1 MKNVLKEAVASQ
13 YRKNT
18 KLQSILKEVISNPL
32 FNKYKKFENEIE
44 MQLHEGLSFGR
55 GPALGSISVGAGG
68 SGLYGEH
75 TKTLAT
81 LYRRL
86 EDAKMTDFAMLND
99 MARNLEKIMD
109 AVDPVIEL
117 LESETPAVKEQA
129 NILVYKVYMYLKN
142 MLELVVGASTKLRG
156 KLPSGFE
163 TAGLQAVKTSGERKR
178 KAEKELEDE
187 EELRQA
193 REKILGGGGG
203 LFSRAARAVRGLF
216 KEDLASLNEG
226 LMSDLLN
233 PGNGK
238 LDKYTSKV
246 DAFIDEAI
254 ETCDELVEEGNSML
268 EEDFYR
274 LPQAGERSRL
284 ILEMIGLIKK
294 FKCDLENI
302 PWQLRQRMG

>member
-1 MKNVLKEAVASQ
+1 MKKILKEAIASQ
-13 YRKNT
+13 YKKTT
-18 KLQSILKEVISNPL
+18 KLQSILKETISNPV

-55 GPALGSISVGAGG
+55 GPAMGAISLGAGG
-68 SGLYGEH
+68 TGLYGEH
-75 TKTLAT
+75 TKALAT

-99 MARNLEKIMD
+99 MARNIQNVMT
-109 AVDPVIEL
+109 AADPVIDL
-117 LESETPAVKEQA
+117 LDSEKPAVKEQA

-142 MLELVVGASTKLRG
+142 MLELVVEASKNLRG

-163 TAGLQAVKTSGERKR
+163 AAGLQAIKAAGERAR
-178 KAEKELEDE
+178 KAEEELAQE

-193 REKILGGGGG
+193 QEKVRKGEGGV
-203 LFSRAARAVRGLF
+203 FSRAARAIKGLF
-216 KEDLASLNEG
+216 EEDLASLNEG

-254 ETCDELVEEGNSML
+254 ETCDELTEEGNSLL